1 MEQPGQ
7 DLETKTEVPGQ
18 SVIGL
23 QPFIECECGAKIQL
37 TPSLNV
43 MNRVIEAH
51 ITQHKKTEK
60 VDRKRASHLRQ
71 VLADQVIEK
80 ATQLAI
86 LTERKKSEQ
95 VLQSSEERY
104 RKLFNSMDEGFAL
117 CEAILNENQV
127 PFDFRLVEV
136 NEAYEKET
144 GLKRADILGKTIKQV
159 FLDFEPSWTE
169 TLHNVSNGGTAVRFE
184 SRNHSTKRYYE
195 AIAFN
200 PTKNQLGILLKDI
213 TERKKMQVE
222 LEEYAKH
229 LEELVKERTEKLKAA
244 DRLVAIGQTAGMV
257 GHDIRNPLQAITS
270 DVYLAKI
277 ELAAIPDGEEKR
289 NVQDSLVEIEKNIDY
304 INKIVADLQDFAR
317 PLNPQLE
324 KSDLKI
330 LINELLAKNGLP
342 ENVALS
348 VKVEDEARQVFADAS
363 YINRIMY
370 NLVTNAIQAM
380 PRGGELAICAYK
392 EADNT
397 VIAVKDTGVGIA
409 EAVKGKLFTPMFTTK
424 SKGQG
429 FGLAVIKRMTEA
441 LGGTVAFE
449 SQEGKG
455 TTFLICLP
463 KVTNCK

>member
-1 MEQPGQ
+1 LEHADQG
-7 DLETKTEVPGQ
+7 LETKTEVPGQ
-18 SVIGL
+18 SL
-23 QPFIECECGAKIQL
+23 YEQQLFIECECGAKILL
-37 TPSLNV
+37 TPSLNI
-43 MNRVIEAH
+43 MNRAIEAH
-51 ITQHKKTEK
+51 VTQHKKMEK

-80 ATQLAI
+80 ATQHAS

-95 VLQSSEERY
+95 VLQLSEERY

-117 CEAILNENQV
+117 CEVILNENQV
-127 PFDFRLVEV
+127 LFDCRLVEV

-144 GLKRADILGKTIKQV
+144 GLKRADVLGKTIRQV
-159 FLDFEPSWTE
+159 FLDFEPSWIE
-169 TLHNVSNGGTAVRFE
+169 TLHNVSIGGTSVRFE
-184 SRNHSTKRYYE
+184 SHNHNTKRHYE

-213 TERKKMQVE
+213 TERKKMQFE

-229 LEELVKERTEKLKAA
+229 LEELVRERTEKLKAA
-244 DRLVAIGQTAGMV
+244 ERLAAIGETAGMV

-270 DVYLAKI
+270 DVYLAKT
-277 ELAAIPDGEEKR
+277 ELTAFPDGEEKN
-289 NVQDSLVEIEKNIDY
+289 NVQVSLTEIEKNVDY

-317 PLNPQLE
+317 PLKPQME

-330 LINELLAKNGLP
+330 IINELQVKNGLP
-342 ENVALS
+342 ENITLN
-348 VKVEDEARQVFADAS
+348 VKMDDEAREVFVDAS

-370 NLVTNAIQAM
+370 NLVTNAVQAM
-380 PRGGELAICAYK
+380 PKGGELTIRAYK
-392 EADNT
+392 EADDT
-397 VIAVKDTGVGIA
+397 VIAVKDTGVGIP
-409 EAVKGKLFTPMFTTK
+409 EAVKDKLFTPMFTTK

-441 LGGTVAFE
+441 LAGTVAFE

-455 TTFLICLP
+455 TTFTLRLP
-463 KVTNCK
+463 QRKEQ